1 MVYDSANGVRARYQR
16 PLACSIAV
24 LRILIVPIV
33 MSRLL

>member
-1 MVYDSANGVRARYQR
+1 MVYDSANGVRARYQH
-16 PLACSIAV
+16 PLVCYIAD